1 MTELEL
7 LKQRADLMGIKYK
20 ANIGVEALK
29 KKIEDFGTST
39 EVAPLSEADSEQALR
54 QKIQSEQMAL
64 VRCRIYNLNPSKTD
78 VPGEFITVAN
88 RYLGTVRKYIPFGES
103 TQEGY
108 HIPKVLFDDLRG
120 RQFQQITTKKIR
132 GQVVQKTRMVP
143 EYNLE
148 VLPPLQKDE
157 LEDLAVRQAAN
168 QSFAEENF

>member
-29 KKIEDFGTST
+29 KKIDDFGTST
-39 EVAPLSEADSEQALR
+39 KESPAEIDDEQAMR

-148 VLPPLQKDE
+148 VLPPLRKDE
-157 LEDLAVRQAAN
+157 LEELAVRQAAN

>member
-20 ANIGVEALK
+20 ANIGIDALK

-39 EVAPLSEADSEQALR
+39 EAAPLSEADTEQALR

-64 VRCRIYNLNPSKTD
+64 IRCRIYNLNPSKTD
-78 VPGEFITVAN
+78 IPGEFITVAN
-88 RYLGTVRKYIPFGES
+88 RYLGTVRKYIPFGEA

-148 VLPPLQKDE
+148 VLPPLRKDE
-157 LEDLAVRQAAN
+157 LEELALRQAAN

>member
-7 LKQRADLMGIKYK
+7 LKQRADLIGIKYK
-20 ANIGVEALK
+20 ANIGTDALK

-39 EVAPLSEADSEQALR
+39 EITPPSAADSEQALR

-64 VRCRIYNLNPSKTD
+64 VRCRIYNLNPAKTD

-88 RYLGTVRKYIPFGES
+88 RYLGTVRKYVPFGEA

-108 HIPKVLFDDLRG
+108 HLPKVLFNDLRS

-148 VLPPLQKDE
+148 VLPLLKKEE
-157 LEDLAVRQAAN
+157 LEELAVRQAAN

>member
-1 MTELEL
+1 MTELDL

-20 ANIGVEALK
+20 ANIGIDALK
-29 KKIEDFGTST
+29 KKIEDVGISK
-39 EVAPLSEADSEQALR
+39 EVTPLSKADSEQALR
-54 QKIQSEQMAL
+54 QKIQSEQLAL

-88 RYLGTVRKYIPFGES
+88 RYLGTVRKYIPFGEA

-108 HIPKVLFDDLRG
+108 HIPMVLFNDLRG

-148 VLPPLQKDE
+148 VLPPLRKEE
-157 LEDLAVRQAAN
+157 LEELAVRQAAN

>member
-20 ANIGVEALK
+20 SNIGAEALK

-39 EVAPLSEADSEQALR
+39 KPAPVSDYDNEQKLR

-64 VRCRIYNLNPSKTD
+64 VRCRIFNLNPSKTD
-78 VPGEFITVAN
+78 VPGEFVTVAN
-88 RYLGTVRKYIPFGES
+88 RYLGTVRKYIPFGEQ

-120 RQFQQITTKKIR
+120 RQFQQITTKKIK
-132 GQVVQKTRMVP
+132 GQVVQKSRMVP
-143 EYNLE
+143 EYSLE
-148 VLPPLQKDE
+148 VLPPLKKSE